1 MYVENAGNPLANST
15 TSFDI
20 SRFTLDKIHMNA
32 GNVEN
37 YLATSTTS
45 LNTREFTQEKG
56 HINAMNVGNHFVK
69 ALHSSNTG
77 DFTLDKSISVVNTE
91 NALLKTN
98 LILHGTHTG
107 EKCYA
112 CSEYGKSFHEALS
125 FFDIL
130 EFMLEKVS

>member
-1 MYVENAGNPLANST
+1 MYVENVGNPLANST

-37 YLATSTTS
+37 SLATSITS
-45 LNTREFTQEKG
+45 LNTREFIQEKG
-56 HINAMNVGNHFVK
+56 PISAMNVGNHFVK

-98 LILHGTHTG
+98 LILHGTLTL
-107 EKCYA
+107 EKGVMHA
-112 CSEYGKSFHEALS
+112 LNMENLHEALS
-125 FFDIL
+125 YF
-130 EFMLEKVS
+130 